1 MYSYYYIDT
10 HAAQFARAGQDYTR
24 VSGRR
29 VILNRN
35 RMTVQISVN
44 IVNENLLEE
53 NEMFRGELSLISID
67 RVTISVDTARATIT
81 NDDSKYI
88 H

>member
-1 MYSYYYIDT
+1 M
-10 HAAQFARAGQDYTR
+10 
-24 VSGRR
+24 
-29 VILNRN
+29 
-35 RMTVQISVN
+35 N

-53 NEMFRGELSLISID
+53 NETFWGELSLISID